1 MTQKEEA
8 EEKKQVRNDGIVGDV
23 SRMFTFTYTEVPEEE
38 NRENGKKVL
47 KYKQKTRKW
56 KVPLSTEKGE

>member
-1 MTQKEEA
+1 
-8 EEKKQVRNDGIVGDV
+8 
-23 SRMFTFTYTEVPEEE
+23 MFNFTYTEVPEGE
-38 NRENGKKVL
+38 NRENGKKAL